1 MPQINLK
8 LNGLNEASDN
18 RTDLSELYQKV
29 GSSRFKESSDFLSN
43 YSTDKSKS
51 RNTIIIVGSSAF
63 TLFNLL
69 AKLIPLKEKL
79 FDIFLTVTKCVG
91 R

>member
-18 RTDLSELYQKV
+18 QTDLSELYQKV

-51 RNTIIIVGSSAF
+51 RNTIIIVGSLAF
-63 TLFNLL
+63 TLFNL

-79 FDIFLTVTKCVG
+79 FDIFLTVTKCV
-91 R
+91 